1 MTRKMT
7 LLARVLVGAGSL
19 LLVACQS
26 PSTPSSQATPSASH
40 QQAVDAIDAI
50 DAEKAKQV
58 ALAAVGVTEVD
69 VTNLMV
75 TEEMEDGR
83 HVYEVA
89 FTADGKHY
97 NVTVDHVTGSVVSV
111 DSEVPE
117 ALVEAAVTEVR
128 AKEIALTDAGLA
140 ETEVAYLK
148 VSQDDEQG
156 KLVYE
161 VEFAHQGQEYSYVL
175 DANSGHILAKEVE
188 TAD

>member
-1 MTRKMT
+1 MTKKMT
-7 LLARVLVGAGSL
+7 LLARVLVGAGGL

-40 QQAVDAIDAI
+40 QQEVDAI

-89 FTADGKHY
+89 FTVDGKHY

-156 KLVYE
+156 KVVYE
-161 VEFAHQGQEYSYVL
+161 VEFAYQGQEYSYVL